1 MQRFGAVVWAVALIP
16 ERLMKNRAA
25 LNRTVII
32 AQSSP
37 WLIFSLQSAQRDE
50 TGPWRTDM
58 RLAKTV
64 RVLAGGMG
72 VQRVRL
78 APA

>member
-37 WLIFSLQSAQRDE
+37 WLIFSLQSA
-50 TGPWRTDM
+50 
-58 RLAKTV
+58 
-64 RVLAGGMG
+64 
-72 VQRVRL
+72 
-78 APA
+78 